1 VNKLHLIRILNR
13 LLLFISFVFIIFYFA
28 IGQPNYSVDEAVNHI
43 GEKALVEGEV
53 AQVSIAQNGNIY
65 VSMGNKFPNAKFAA
79 VILSIYSNLF
89 PKAEE
94 LEGKRIRVYGVIEND
109 MGSIQII
116 VRSKSQ
122 IKIVR

>member
-1 VNKLHLIRILNR
+1 MNKLHLIRILNR